1 MEQETTIPEPVGFWG
16 ALRGTCCGTDIFF
29 RLRYNSV
36 WRTLWHL
43 VLITILVTAAIV
55 WGEGSRL
62 GERIDEIERL
72 VTAEFGSEIR
82 MTPEALTPA
91 LRPEVARS
99 IDLPGNGRLCY
110 LPDFRKGM
118 KIEPDTVALL
128 DFLVI
133 WSPRFL
139 GCAWQTEPGN
149 WQFGQEAPVPEQ
161 AEAVPAAGT
170 VPFFRGVGLTFRN
183 FTTKELCDFLA
194 AGVEVSAPW
203 PRQEPPELPVATLFD
218 AVSVSVALLISLGRF
233 AGLLLLALLYTLI
246 FAGVSRLSLGGRRP
260 VLNFAQFWKVGVYAG
275 FPVMLVAGCFPAF
288 DLPFFSY
295 STVFMIGLVI
305 YWMIAAARIER
316 SSFESNEEN
325 FR

>member
-1 MEQETTIPEPVGFWG
+1 MAQETTIPEPVGFWG

-43 VLITILVTAAIV
+43 VLLSILVTAAIV
-55 WGEGSRL
+55 WGEGSRM
-62 GERIDEIERL
+62 GKVIDETERL

-91 LRPEVARS
+91 LRPETARS
-99 IDLPGNGRLCY
+99 IDLPWNGRLSY
-110 LPDFRKGM
+110 APDFKTGM
-118 KIEPDTVALL
+118 RVEPDSIALL
-128 DFLVI
+128 DYLVI
-133 WSPRFL
+133 WTPRFL
-139 GCAWQTEPGN
+139 GCAWQIEPGN
-149 WQFGQEAPVPEQ
+149 WQFGQEMP
-161 AEAVPAAGT
+161 AEERPGVTPSGGT
-170 VPFFRGVGLTFRN
+170 APFFRGIGLSFRN

-194 AGVEVSAPW
+194 AGQEVTAPW
-203 PRQEPPELPVATLFD
+203 PQQEPPEIPISSLFD
-218 AVSVSVALLISLGRF
+218 AIAGSVAFLLSVGRF
-233 AGLLLLALLYTLI
+233 AGLLLLSLLYTLI
-246 FAGVSRLSLGGRRP
+246 FAGVSRLSLGGRKP

-288 DLPFFSY
+288 DLPLFSY

-316 SSFESNEEN
+316 SGFESNEEN

>member
-1 MEQETTIPEPVGFWG
+1 MEQETTSPVPVGFWS

-55 WGEGSRL
+55 WGEGSRMGRVL
-62 GERIDEIERL
+62 DEIERL
-72 VTAEFGSEIR
+72 VVAEFGPEIR

-91 LRPEVARS
+91 LRPEEGRS
-99 IDLPGNGRLCY
+99 LDLPANGRLCY
-110 LPDFRKGM
+110 VPDFRKGM
-118 KIEPDTVALL
+118 RVEPDSIALL

-139 GCAWQTEPGN
+139 GCAWQAEPGN
-149 WQFGQEAPVPEQ
+149 WQFGQETPVPELPDV
-161 AEAVPAAGT
+161 APAAGT

-203 PRQEPPELPVATLFD
+203 PPQEPPELPVSTLFD
-218 AVSVSVALLISLGRF
+218 AVAASVAVLISLGRF
-233 AGLLLLALLYTLI
+233 AGLLLLALFYTLI
-246 FAGVSRLSLGGRRP
+246 FAGVSRLSLGGRKT

-316 SSFESNEEN
+316 SNFESNEEN

>member
-1 MEQETTIPEPVGFWG
+1 MEQERTIPEPPVGFWG

-43 VLITILVTAAIV
+43 VLMTILVTAAIV
-55 WGEGSRL
+55 WGEGSRM
-62 GERIDEIERL
+62 GKVIDETERL

-99 IDLPGNGRLCY
+99 LDLPGNGRLCY
-110 LPDFRKGM
+110 IPDFRKGVRM
-118 KIEPDTVALL
+118 EPDSISLL

-149 WQFGQEAPVPEQ
+149 WQFGQETPM
-161 AEAVPAAGT
+161 AEAAPAAGT
-170 VPFFRGVGLTFRN
+170 VPLLRGVGLTFRN
-183 FTTKELCDFLA
+183 FTTKELCDFLE
-194 AGVEVSAPW
+194 AGVEISAPW
-203 PRQEPPELPVATLFD
+203 PQQEPPELPVAALFD
-218 AVSVSVALLISLGRF
+218 AVSASVAMLISIGRF

-246 FAGVSRLSLGGRRP
+246 FAGVSRLSFGGRRP
-260 VLNFAQFWKVGVYAG
+260 TLNFAQFWKVGVYAG